1 MIEATVIAYLNNRIN
16 VSVYAEMPENKPDK
30 FIIVEKTGSSRVNRV
45 NHATIALQSYAPSML
60 EASELN
66 EEVKEVMDG
75 IIILS
80 NISSSRLN
88 SDYNFTN
95 SADKRYRYQAVYELT
110 Y

>member
-16 VSVYAEMPENKPDK
+16 VSVYAEMPESKPDK

-45 NHATIALQSYAPSML
+45 NHATLALQSYAPSML

-66 EEVKEVMDG
+66 EDVKEVMDG